1 MRHRVYIFGGYM
13 KRVRVNVL
21 LCAGM
26 LALCAHAATPTTQK
40 ESDSQSIELGNVD
53 EQDGANEPMAPAAA
67 AEASSDAPSDKAGAQ
82 NVAAQAVKTPATA
95 DSATVAEKKPVETPM
110 EKYRDFK
117 LQQAATPNGGNPAT
131 GRRYLKVDRATF
143 MESSGIQ

>member
-1 MRHRVYIFGGYM
+1 MNRVKFSA
-13 KRVRVNVL
+13 L
-21 LCAGM
+21 LCA
-26 LALCAHAATPTTQK
+26 AVVAICAHANATAQAAA
-40 ESDSQSIELGNVD
+40 ESQSIELGNVD
-53 EQDGANEPMAPAAA
+53 EPEGTSEPMAPTAA
-67 AEASSDAPSDKAGAQ
+67 AEPASNAAPSKAGTQSAET
-82 NVAAQAVKTPATA
+82 QAEKSTPSA
-95 DSATVAEKKPVETPM
+95 DSGVAESRNSSETPM